1 MKYTEFS
8 AKKEMD
14 DAIDK
19 SMEIIPEINK
29 QYKEDALKAHVTA
42 TKDSLKSINKK
53 IAPILHYSTQAFA
66 LYHKNQMNT
75 FQMSGMTSAATRQ
88 QQFAQG
94 ISLAQE
100 ITTTSI
106 AFMIN
111 PVLGAVQLAMSAI
124 NRVAD
129 YQERSRV
136 FEYNKAKDEY
146 SANYYRSRLVNNTRV
161 VI

>member
-1 MKYTEFS
+1 MN
-8 AKKEMD
+8 

-29 QYKEDALKAHVTA
+29 QYKDDALKAQVTA
-42 TKDSLKSINKK
+42 AKSSLKSINTKL
-53 IAPILHYSTQAFA
+53 APVLHYSTQAFA

-75 FQMSGMTSAATRQ
+75 FQMSGMTSAAIRQ

-100 ITTTSI
+100 ITTASI

-111 PVLGAVQLAMSAI
+111 PILGAVQLAMSTI

-136 FEYNKAKDEY
+136 FEYNKSKDEY
-146 SANYYRSRLVNNTRV
+146 SANYYRNRLVNNMRV

>member
-1 MKYTEFS
+1 
-8 AKKEMD
+8 MD
-14 DAIDK
+14 EAIDK
-19 SMEIIPEINK
+19 SMEIIPEMNR
-29 QYKEDALKAHVTA
+29 QYKEAALKALDQA

-75 FQMSGMTSAATRQ
+75 FQMSGMTSAAIRQ

-94 ISLAQE
+94 LSLAQE
-100 ITTTSI
+100 ITTASI

-111 PVLGAVQLAMSAI
+111 PVLGAVQLAMSTI

-146 SANYYRSRLVNNTRV
+146 SANYYRNRLVNNTRV